1 MPSIKIVA
9 KEGHEVL
16 SQTTDKNSVALTEA
30 SVVTLGVAKADIS
43 EIQRNG
49 ADVVIRL
56 KSGEVIVIQN
66 FYSTTTATDNSLVLE
81 DGNQLLWVKLTDETG
96 AFLAEVVYEPLT
108 TIEPLL
114 YTDGVPLWAW
124 AAGAVAV
131 GGLAA
136 GLGGG
141 GSDGGNGGG
150 DQGPSA
156 AYKAA
161 EAAVKAAENAYKAAE
176 KAVTEAKKDGN
187 ITQQE
192 HDDLVKAVED
202 AEKAKTDAQ
211 KKVEAL
217 PADAVGDL
225 KDRLDALTK
234 PTVNDLPAVG
244 ETTEKSEAEAAVKA
258 AENAYKA
265 AEKAVTEAK
274 KDGNITQQEHDDL
287 VKAVE
292 DAEKAKTDAQKKVE
306 ALPADAVGDLKDRLD
321 ALTKPTVNDLPA
333 VGEITEFT
341 EAADLLADAKAAV
354 DAAVDARDA
363 AIADGKVEQPE
374 IDALNDAIINAQGKL
389 NDAKDAIDALPA
401 GTAKDA
407 LVTEAGTEQDR
418 LDAIDVPAVDA
429 DDFDDVAD
437 LLADAKA
444 AVDNAEQKLA
454 DAIADGK
461 VEQSEIDDLEAAIA
475 EAQGKLDDAEA
486 AINNLPDGDAK
497 DDLVAELGTEQE
509 RLGDIVVPAENGSEF
524 DAAQAA
530 LDDAKQAV
538 ADAEQALEDAI
549 ADGVAT
555 DEELQALQDAIDNA
569 QGKLDDAET
578 AINNLPEGSAKDD
591 LLGELATEQEKLDGI
606 TAPDSDQA
614 ALDAAQ

>member
-244 ETTEKSEAEAAVKA
+244 E
-258 AENAYKA
+258 
-265 AEKAVTEAK
+265 
-274 KDGNITQQEHDDL
+274 
-287 VKAVE
+287 
-292 DAEKAKTDAQKKVE
+292 
-306 ALPADAVGDLKDRLD
+306 
-321 ALTKPTVNDLPA
+321 
-333 VGEITEFT
+333 ITEFT
-341 EAADLLADAKAAV
+341 EAADLLADAKAAI
-354 DAAVDARDA
+354 DA
-363 AIADGKVEQPE
+363 AIAER
-374 IDALNDAIINAQGKL
+374 A
-389 NDAKDAIDALPA
+389 
-401 GTAKDA
+401 
-407 LVTEAGTEQDR
+407 EA
-418 LDAIDVPAVDA
+418 V
-429 DDFDDVAD
+429 
-437 LLADAKA
+437 
-444 AVDNAEQKLA
+444 
-454 DAIADGK
+454 ADGK
-461 VEQSEIDDLEAAIA
+461 VTQAEVEAL
-475 EAQGKLDDAEA
+475 Q
-486 AINNLPDGDAK
+486 AK
-497 DDLVAELGTEQE
+497 
-509 RLGDIVVPAENGSEF
+509 I
-524 DAAQAA
+524 DAAQAK
-530 LDDAKQAV
+530 LDA
-538 ADAEQALEDAI
+538 
-549 ADGVAT
+549 
-555 DEELQALQDAIDNA
+555 A
-569 QGKLDDAET
+569 QG
-578 AINNLPEGSAKDD
+578 AINALPDGSAKDD
-591 LLGELATEQEKLDGI
+591 LLTDLGTEQG
-606 TAPDSDQA
+606 
-614 ALDAAQ
+614 

>member
-114 YTDGVPLWAW
+114 YSEGVPLWAW

-136 GLGGG
+136 GLGG
-141 GSDGGNGGG
+141 GGNGGG

-244 ETTEKSEAEAAVKA
+244 E
-258 AENAYKA
+258 
-265 AEKAVTEAK
+265 
-274 KDGNITQQEHDDL
+274 
-287 VKAVE
+287 
-292 DAEKAKTDAQKKVE
+292 
-306 ALPADAVGDLKDRLD
+306 
-321 ALTKPTVNDLPA
+321 
-333 VGEITEFT
+333 ITEFT
-341 EAADLLADAKAAV
+341 EAAGLLADAKAAI
-354 DAAVDARDA
+354 DA
-363 AIADGKVEQPE
+363 AI
-374 IDALNDAIINAQGKL
+374 
-389 NDAKDAIDALPA
+389 
-401 GTAKDA
+401 
-407 LVTEAGTEQDR
+407 TER
-418 LDAIDVPAVDA
+418 
-429 DDFDDVAD
+429 
-437 LLADAKA
+437 AKA
-444 AVDNAEQKLA
+444 V
-454 DAIADGK
+454 ADGK
-461 VEQSEIDDLEAAIA
+461 VEQS
-475 EAQGKLDDAEA
+475 
-486 AINNLPDGDAK
+486 
-497 DDLVAELGTEQE
+497 
-509 RLGDIVVPAENGSEF
+509 
-524 DAAQAA
+524 
-530 LDDAKQAV
+530 
-538 ADAEQALEDAI
+538 
-549 ADGVAT
+549 
-555 DEELQALQDAIDNA
+555 
-569 QGKLDDAET
+569 
-578 AINNLPEGSAKDD
+578 
-591 LLGELATEQEKLDGI
+591 
-606 TAPDSDQA
+606 
-614 ALDAAQ
+614 